1 MLCRV
6 ARLTQVPCM
15 RFYAERAYESADRMR
30 KHMGKVY
37 SKQMTDHGG
46 IATCED
52 VHAAFKAAD
61 KMMDLAD
68 EIKAAMDKKWAKALA
83 KHARS
88 EADAL
93 VSPRAGK
100 KKKTGSPRSA
110 IKLSDGGPSG
120 RAHDVDGPGHGRA
133 AVAAGVL
140 LPAHVSPV
148 AKVCNKIEWTVR
160 TRVQLRR
167 RP

>member
-110 IKLSDGGPSG
+110 VKLSDGGPSRG
-120 RAHDVDGPGHGRA
+120 HDVNGPAHGMA
-133 AVAAGVL
+133 AV
-140 LPAHVSPV
+140 SM
-148 AKVCNKIEWTVR
+148 
-160 TRVQLRR
+160 
-167 RP
+167 